1 MIPVNRLQGMADLSQ
16 EAWINKQDLQNRL
29 LELGASHGYRCLETP
44 ILEPTELFLR
54 KSGGQLASQL
64 YSFTDPGSNPVSLR
78 PEFTSPIMRH
88 YLEHSGEIT
97 LPVRWQYAGPVFR
110 YEGPRFEKDRG
121 ASGQFTQI
129 GAELLGSSSI
139 MADAEL
145 LGLAAMIPSSL
156 GLDGYGL
163 ELADLDLMNSVLDTV
178 NISDR
183 ARTFIISS
191 IPQLRTGSDAIE
203 SALEQAG
210 RIRLTAGGEQ
220 DDYLSQG
227 IQGLDDNQAR
237 KVLQGLLELNVSGR
251 LGDASGQVGQRGP
264 DEVVERMLRKM
275 RGSDTEINLRKA
287 LELATNMASIRGE
300 PSSAIEAA
308 RPVVKGSGANPAALD
323 RLEQLVGLVLD
334 DAAVKG
340 RLIIDLGLLRG
351 LAYYNGI
358 VFEVRH
364 ENWPTALG
372 GGGRYDGLAGALGSS
387 VPVPALG
394 FAYHL
399 EALLALTEANNRAAE
414 PDASTVTILV
424 TAAGQANQGNAISA
438 AQEMRRGGQTVE
450 LDVCGFGLDDALAYA
465 RSKGIQRVVV
475 AAPDGTQAE
484 HHVATRKQA

>member
-251 LGDASGQVGQRGP
+251 LGDASG
-264 DEVVERMLRKM
+264 
-275 RGSDTEINLRKA
+275 
-287 LELATNMASIRGE
+287 
-300 PSSAIEAA
+300 
-308 RPVVKGSGANPAALD
+308 PAALD